1 MWGCGVLQEVSGVRA
16 MLRAKRGRRPGT
28 CAGCGC
34 ARRPRPLAPP
44 LPSPHRAPA
53 RLVGRL
59 RTPKAPCKVLGEVGS
74 RNPSALLVAWRR
86 RTAIRSKRRVSWG
99 RSLPPVAAR
108 CASLL
113 HYSRSDCWGWRQAP
127 APTGRVPWA
136 GRTGPKCP
144 AVVARRAWS
153 EHNQPPAPQPLP
165 KVPARSAQRLP
176 SGRLC
181 MRFCILPERLRPSGQ
196 RPVLTGRA
204 GLLPHVQ
211 SVRLV
216 GFSALVRRANAR
228 QRGATAPWCA
238 AGQGMPGA
246 RCIPPASDRFFGLI
260 FSLRRTKVNY
270 SSGDKKQHSKG
281 MSREVCVNSH
291 LRFTWL
297 GKLRP
302 EIKSS
307 PLA

>member
-1 MWGCGVLQEVSGVRA
+1 MRAPPAGSVCSWCGHAAWPGCQRLSPTGVGVMEGIGGAARARPGVLGGIGGVVG
-16 MLRAKRGRRPGT
+16 LWGPPGGERGRSDAQGQAGT
-28 CAGCGC
+28 S
-34 ARRPRPLAPP
+34 PRDVCWVWVCEEAASLGTTAP
-44 LPSPHRAPA
+44 LP
-53 RLVGRL
+53 
-59 RTPKAPCKVLGEVGS
+59 TPGSHAPCWAPSNSQSSLQSFGEVGS
-74 RNPSALLVAWRR
+74 RNPSALLVASRR
-86 RTAIRSKRRVSWG
+86 RTAIRSKRSVSWG

-153 EHNQPPAPQPLP
+153 ERNQPPAPQPLP

-204 GLLPHVQ
+204 GLLPHVR

-216 GFSALVRRANAR
+216 CFSALVRRANAR
-228 QRGATAPWCA
+228 QRGATAP
-238 AGQGMPGA
+238 
-246 RCIPPASDRFFGLI
+246 
-260 FSLRRTKVNY
+260 
-270 SSGDKKQHSKG
+270 
-281 MSREVCVNSH
+281 
-291 LRFTWL
+291 
-297 GKLRP
+297 
-302 EIKSS
+302 
-307 PLA
+307 